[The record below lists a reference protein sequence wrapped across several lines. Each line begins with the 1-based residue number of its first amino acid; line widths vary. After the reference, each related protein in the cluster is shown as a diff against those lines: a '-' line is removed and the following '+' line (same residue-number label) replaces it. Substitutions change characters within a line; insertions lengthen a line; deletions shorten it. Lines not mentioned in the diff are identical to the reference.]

1 MGGGRSGN
9 TEGVE
14 DNQSGSESNT
24 ERKGSVCVWDAREL
38 EGKMGASGA
47 LVDVG
52 KSSSNVTHCWVG
64 LPLPGGGGC
73 RRGARAGG
81 REEAGATGKAGA
93 GDGSAVR
100 ENREAGVGLRA
111 DDGPNRDMLFWSW
124 EAGAAPGAAAG
135 AKVGLSGWV

>member
-9 TEGVE
+9 TESVE
-14 DNQSGSESNT
+14 DNQSGSESNA
-24 ERKGSVCVWDAREL
+24 CVWEAGEL
-38 EGKMGASGA
+38 DGKVGASGA
-47 LVDVG
+47 LAEVG

-81 REEAGATGKAGA
+81 REEVGATGKVGA

-100 ENREAGVGLRA
+100 ENREHA
-111 DDGPNRDMLFWSW
+111 GPNRDMLFWSW
-124 EAGAAPGAAAG
+124 GAGAAPGAAAAG